1 MNIETK
7 KSPADI
13 LLEKLDEIDKKHGLP
28 PSKIVDGQGA
38 IAYFPKSDSPLL
50 NYLKNKKQVI

>member
-28 PSKIVDGQGA
+28 PLKIVDGQGA

-50 NYLKNKKQVI
+50 NYLKK